1 MNYDWLYII
10 LSLFFLVFIFLIQD
24 VFWSFWESTIDD
36 KNEEVKKKQ
45 DDQ

>member
-24 VFWSFWESTIDD
+24 VFWSFWEQKGEDD
-36 KNEEVKKKQ
+36 INEAEKKR
-45 DDQ
+45 DDF